1 MTNSDCALFGSAESR
16 DGDLRWER
24 VPVLLGMDGTDTR
37 LLEDQSVRRSKPDVS
52 KCMLFKSHAI

>member
-24 VPVLLGMDGTDTR
+24 VPVLLGMDGTDTC
-37 LLEDQSVRRSKPDVS
+37 LLEDQSGEEEQ
-52 KCMLFKSHAI
+52 A